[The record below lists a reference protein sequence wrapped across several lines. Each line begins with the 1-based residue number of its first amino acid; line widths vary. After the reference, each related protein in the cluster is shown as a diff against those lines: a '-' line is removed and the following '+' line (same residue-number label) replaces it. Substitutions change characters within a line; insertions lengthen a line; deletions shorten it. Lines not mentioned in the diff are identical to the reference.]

1 MTVKS
6 DAVSKPEKVAVRQK
20 KIKGPGG
27 ENDDQ
32 TLDLEDELLERR
44 LFKKGQKYPTPP
56 LGDGTRAFYESLLEE
71 NPHSPIAIKF
81 CLEHGIFGERKH
93 EQLRILYNE
102 LRDNG
107 ILNAPVGGLTLQ
119 TKHAPA

>member
-1 MTVKS
+1 M
-6 DAVSKPEKVAVRQK
+6 AVRQK

-56 LGDGTRAFYESLLEE
+56 LV
-71 NPHSPIAIKF
+71 
-81 CLEHGIFGERKH
+81 
-93 EQLRILYNE
+93 
-102 LRDNG
+102 
-107 ILNAPVGGLTLQ
+107 LNI
-119 TKHAPA
+119 